1 MYMILYFNNLGLL
14 LKIKTI
20 VNDILIMMMIITN
33 NNSSDSNK
41 NDGFQIETY
50 RQADVVVSVSKTFLI
65 QACFFI
71 VHSVDVLLALA
82 TELCV
87 W

>member
-1 MYMILYFNNLGLL
+1 MYMILSFNNLGLL

-20 VNDILIMMMIITN
+20 VNDINNDMIITN

-41 NDGFQIETY
+41 DDGFQIETY

-65 QACFFI
+65 QVCFFI
-71 VHSVDVLLALA
+71 IHSIDVLLALA